1 MSRERNQER
10 NQDRRGQTL
19 DLHRLLDRA
28 GLWLGRAVWVVAPLV
43 AGPAVTQLLDRRRDA
58 GADGPALAVEII
70 LWALWFGVLV
80 ATLAPSPISLTA
92 ARIAA
97 PTALAGTLLL
107 VLTEGPNPDTAS
119 AVFWALIATSV
130 FFLPVFGDRMI
141 NGSAYGSERRMG
153 LRPPAYVLVGP
164 VQVSWLCV
172 AAGILGPLA
181 LILARQWFL
190 TIVVG
195 LIGAVAG
202 WAGFRILH
210 QLAKRWI
217 VFVPAGFVIRDPMHL
232 VDAILLRRS
241 EVAAVGPALATESGR
256 TDLSGGA
263 RGLAIEV
270 TVKEPTPITI
280 RVNNEASNL
289 EVTNLVFTPTLP
301 GAMLSEARIRGLK
314 IGTTEPA

>member
-1 MSRERNQER
+1 MNLDVNQ
-10 NQDRRGQTL
+10 
-19 DLHRLLDRA
+19 LLERA

-43 AGPAVTQLLDRRRDA
+43 AGPAVSQLLDRRREA
-58 GADGPALAVEII
+58 GAEGAALAVEIV

-80 ATLAPSPISLTA
+80 ATLAPSPIGLTT

-97 PTALAGTLLL
+97 PTALAGSLLL
-107 VLTEGPNPDTAS
+107 MITEGANADVMA
-119 AVFWALIATSV
+119 AAFWALITTSV

-164 VQVSWLCV
+164 LQVSWLCV
-172 AAGILGPLA
+172 AGTLLGTLA
-181 LILARQWFL
+181 LVLATQWFL
-190 TIVVG
+190 AILVAI
-195 LIGAVAG
+195 IGGALA

-232 VDAILLRRS
+232 VDAILLRRNQ
-241 EVAAVGPALATESGR
+241 VAAVGPALATETGR

-263 RGLAIEV
+263 RGLAVEV
-270 TVKEPTPITI
+270 TTKEPTPITI

-314 IGTTEPA
+314 IGTTESA

>member
-1 MSRERNQER
+1 MNLDVNQ
-10 NQDRRGQTL
+10 
-19 DLHRLLDRA
+19 LLERA

-43 AGPAVTQLLDRRRDA
+43 AGPAVSQLLDRRRDA
-58 GADGPALAVEII
+58 GAEGAALAVEIV

-80 ATLAPSPISLTA
+80 ATLAPSPIGLTT

-97 PTALAGTLLL
+97 PTALAGSLLL
-107 VLTEGPNPDTAS
+107 MITEGANADVMA
-119 AVFWALIATSV
+119 AAFWALITTSV

-164 VQVSWLCV
+164 LQVSWLCV
-172 AAGILGPLA
+172 AGTVLGTLA
-181 LILARQWFL
+181 LVLATQWFL
-190 TIVVG
+190 AILVAV
-195 LIGAVAG
+195 IGGALA

-232 VDAILLRRS
+232 VDAILLRRNQ
-241 EVAAVGPALATESGR
+241 VAAVGPALATETGR

-263 RGLAIEV
+263 RGLAVEV
-270 TVKEPTPITI
+270 TTKEPTPITI

-314 IGTTEPA
+314 IGTTESA

>member
-1 MSRERNQER
+1 MNLARSPRSNLDVNQ
-10 NQDRRGQTL
+10 
-19 DLHRLLDRA
+19 LLDRA
-28 GLWLGRAVWVVAPLV
+28 GLWLGRAVWVVAPVV
-43 AGPAVTQLLDRRRDA
+43 AGPAVAQLLDRRRDA
-58 GADGPALAVEII
+58 GAEGPALAVEIV

-80 ATLAPSPISLTA
+80 ATLAPSPISLTVS
-92 ARIAA
+92 RIAA
-97 PTALAGTLLL
+97 PTALAGALLL
-107 VLTEGPNPDTAS
+107 LISEGVNPDTSS
-119 AVFWALIATSV
+119 ATFWALITTSV

-172 AAGILGPLA
+172 AAGILAPLA
-181 LILARQWFL
+181 LVLARQWFL
-190 TIVVG
+190 AVIVG
-195 LIGAVAG
+195 LIGAVGA

-210 QLAKRWI
+210 QLARRWI

-232 VDAILLRRS
+232 VDAVLLRRNQ
-241 EVAAVGPALATESGR
+241 VAAVGPALEAESGR

-270 TVKEPTPITI
+270 MAKEPTPITI

-289 EVTNLVFTPTLP
+289 EVTNLVFNPTLP

-314 IGTTEPA
+314 IGTSEPA